1 MGRTLQTQTSEQELV
16 RKVRAVFD
24 ECMAKIPSTRDT
36 PFDFDDFVHSLDE
49 RDQCFPA
56 PSGRTLSHA
65 DVATARNTQ
74 SRATA
79 ASLRRLE
86 LASDSTTDSGG
97 ESNYESP
104 ATFTPLRRRMG
115 VQLDPADMAPF
126 AQPNNMDEAAL
137 QHSHALQA
145 VGRVDPLSVGLPLQ
159 EISGAAEGDA
169 GGYAWSPRSPRIA
182 PVRVSVRDVA
192 GMDLDAATHSYALG
206 PPLPAALVD
215 PLTNPTIVPQH
226 RQRRFRHARDPA
238 AASAAL
244 AAGRAMSLEEI
255 PEAAIW
261 SDGTVLTLPQSIE
274 DIMQTTISLTQTDW
288 WRTTGRA
295 AAQAAE
301 TQLLGES
308 SRERIGTSSNGRG
321 SSSGSRI
328 DWQPPADWEA
338 GLIAWPVSALP
349 EPLSL
354 PPQHDSQDT
363 EGADAPSSVA
373 PAVVQADLPTLPLAA
388 PLRLHG
394 LRRRH
399 SIHSAFASAGSGP
412 SEQPNVYTG
421 RRGSLSGRVGHAYP
435 STGPHSHAL
444 ATPLRE
450 TWSERARRVWPL
462 AVPRHA
468 PGYTRIPPAG
478 E

>member
-274 DIMQTTISLTQTDW
+274 DIMQTTISLTQTDC
-288 WRTTGRA
+288 
-295 AAQAAE
+295 
-301 TQLLGES
+301 
-308 SRERIGTSSNGRG
+308 
-321 SSSGSRI
+321 
-328 DWQPPADWEA
+328 
-338 GLIAWPVSALP
+338 
-349 EPLSL
+349 
-354 PPQHDSQDT
+354 
-363 EGADAPSSVA
+363 
-373 PAVVQADLPTLPLAA
+373 
-388 PLRLHG
+388 
-394 LRRRH
+394 
-399 SIHSAFASAGSGP
+399 IHSAFASAGSGP